1 MKLYLFSRRPRVLGA
16 VIAGAGLVSVLASG
30 APAQAALIS
39 TSACDNSAL
48 TQPFQRWGDTS
59 SYKLIAGGS
68 FESGAPG
75 WTLSNGAR
83 VVAGS
88 EPYGVTGSVGKAS
101 LYLPAGASAQ
111 SPLTCVNA
119 AYPTFRFLARN
130 DWTLSAVLVQVVYSV
145 PLVGP
150 VAVPVGGVA
159 LSGTWQ
165 PTIPMLTASAVPGL
179 LDGGTTPVALRF
191 TALLGASHIDDV
203 FVDPRMH
210 Y

>member
-1 MKLYLFSRRPRVLGA
+1 MKLYLFSRRPRILGA
-16 VIAGAGLVSVLASG
+16 VFAGAGLVSVLASG

-39 TSACDNSAL
+39 TGACDNSAL

-59 SYKLIAGGS
+59 PYKLIPGGS

-88 EPYGVTGSVGKAS
+88 EPYGVSGSVGNAS

-111 SPLTCVNA
+111 SPITCVNA

-130 DWTLSAVLVQVVYSV
+130 DWLLSTVLVQVVYGGL
-145 PLVGP
+145 PL
-150 VAVPVGGVA
+150 PVGAVA
-159 LSGTWQ
+159 LSSQWK
-165 PTIPMLTASAVPGL
+165 PTLPMLTASAVPGL
-179 LDGGTTPVALRF
+179 LDGGTTPVAVRF
-191 TALLGASHIDDV
+191 TALLGASHVDDV

-210 Y
+210 H

>member
-1 MKLYLFSRRPRVLGA
+1 MKLYLFSRRPRILGA
-16 VIAGAGLVSVLASG
+16 VVAGAGLVSVLASG

-39 TSACDNSAL
+39 TGACDNSPL

-59 SYKLIAGGS
+59 PYKLIPGGS

-83 VVAGS
+83 IVAGS
-88 EPYGVTGSVGKAS
+88 EPYGVSGSVGNAS

-111 SPLTCVNA
+111 SPITCVNA

-130 DWTLSAVLVQVVYSV
+130 DWLLSTVLVQVVYGGL
-145 PLVGP
+145 PL
-150 VAVPVGGVA
+150 PVGAVA
-159 LSGTWQ
+159 LSSQWK
-165 PTIPMLTASAVPGL
+165 PTLPMLTASAVPGL
-179 LDGGTTPVALRF
+179 LDGGTTPVAVRF
-191 TALLGASHIDDV
+191 TALLGASHVDDV

-210 Y
+210 H